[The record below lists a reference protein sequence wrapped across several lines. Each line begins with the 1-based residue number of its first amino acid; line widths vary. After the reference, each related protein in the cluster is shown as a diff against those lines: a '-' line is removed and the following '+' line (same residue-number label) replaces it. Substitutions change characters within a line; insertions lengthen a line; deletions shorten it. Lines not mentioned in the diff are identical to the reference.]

1 MAQLAPDANGY
12 HPSKSARG
20 HERTN
25 RSDIDARFVLEEEHS
40 PFPYSTS
47 HSSSQSLKE
56 VIAFAPGDQDNP
68 HNWSNRKKSFVV
80 FNGVA
85 LVMSSTIGSSIA
97 AGASHQFATFFNITS
112 QAQLVLP
119 TSSYLVGYVV
129 GPLLFGPLSEHHGRK
144 KIMILTFALFS
155 AFTLGC
161 ALAPNFVALCVFRLL
176 VGIGA
181 SSPISVVGGI
191 YADIY
196 PDPVTRGRAL
206 TIFMTAT
213 TFGPILGP
221 IMSGFIAVVSWRWI
235 FWLSLIIAGVTWPI
249 LLLSSETYAPVI
261 LVTRAQRL
269 RKENNNPN
277 IFAPLELE
285 HRDMRQL
292 ITVVL
297 TRPVRMFLSEA
308 LVLCSCLYL
317 SFVYAIFYMYFQAY
331 PTIFEGI
338 YHFNSGEVGLTFLPI
353 GVGALLACGLYL
365 YWDRVLER
373 AKARDPPAAWS
384 QSEEYRRLP
393 LACIGGPLLMLSCFW
408 LGWTAR
414 ESIHWAVPVLSAL
427 PFGMGFL
434 LLFMSLINYLVDAYE
449 VFAASAMAASAC
461 SRSLF
466 GAVLPFAA
474 RPMYQRL
481 GVAWACSLLGF
492 LSLAM
497 CAIPFVFIRYGNTI
511 REKSSFCQY
520 LKQCKMQENEQRQ
533 VQERRMQQEGRS
545 GVDEAIAVEKLV

>member
-1 MAQLAPDANGY
+1 MPGLN
-12 HPSKSARG
+12 
-20 HERTN
+20 
-25 RSDIDARFVLEEEHS
+25 
-40 PFPYSTS
+40 S
-47 HSSSQSLKE
+47 H
-56 VIAFAPGDQDNP
+56 
-68 HNWSNRKKSFVV
+68 
-80 FNGVA
+80 
-85 LVMSSTIGSSIA
+85 
-97 AGASHQFATFFNITS
+97 AS
-112 QAQLVLP
+112 
-119 TSSYLVGYVV
+119 
-129 GPLLFGPLSEHHGRK
+129 
-144 KIMILTFALFS
+144 
-155 AFTLGC
+155 
-161 ALAPNFVALCVFRLL
+161 
-176 VGIGA
+176 
-181 SSPISVVGGI
+181 I

-474 RPMYQRL
+474 RPI
-481 GVAWACSLLGF
+481 GVL
-492 LSLAM
+492 
-497 CAIPFVFIRYGNTI
+497 IRPAQPLWRYA
-511 REKSSFCQY
+511 
-520 LKQCKMQENEQRQ
+520 
-533 VQERRMQQEGRS
+533 VQ
-545 GVDEAIAVEKLV
+545 

>member
-1 MAQLAPDANGY
+1 
-12 HPSKSARG
+12 
-20 HERTN
+20 
-25 RSDIDARFVLEEEHS
+25 
-40 PFPYSTS
+40 
-47 HSSSQSLKE
+47 
-56 VIAFAPGDQDNP
+56 
-68 HNWSNRKKSFVV
+68 
-80 FNGVA
+80 
-85 LVMSSTIGSSIA
+85 VMSSTIGSSIA

-129 GPLLFGPLSEHHGRK
+129 GPLLFGPLSEYHGRK

-161 ALAPNFVALCVFRLL
+161 ALAPNFVGHGYRCFLANIGGGWVSMQIHKRLEMPGL
-176 VGIGA
+176 NPHA
-181 SSPISVVGGI
+181 SI

-206 TIFMTAT
+206 TIFMTRVFSQRLKRTITNDLDLQTVTCVSYTRFYLVAT

-365 YWDRVLER
+365 YWDRVLEEQRRGIRPLHGRRVKSIDGSHWR
-373 AKARDPPAAWS
+373 ALEARCSCSAAFGLDRC
-384 QSEEYRRLP
+384 Q
-393 LACIGGPLLMLSCFW
+393 
-408 LGWTAR
+408 WTAR

-533 VQERRMQQEGRS
+533 VQERGMQQEGRS

>member
-1 MAQLAPDANGY
+1 
-12 HPSKSARG
+12 
-20 HERTN
+20 
-25 RSDIDARFVLEEEHS
+25 
-40 PFPYSTS
+40 
-47 HSSSQSLKE
+47 
-56 VIAFAPGDQDNP
+56 
-68 HNWSNRKKSFVV
+68 
-80 FNGVA
+80 
-85 LVMSSTIGSSIA
+85 
-97 AGASHQFATFFNITS
+97 
-112 QAQLVLP
+112 
-119 TSSYLVGYVV
+119 
-129 GPLLFGPLSEHHGRK
+129 
-144 KIMILTFALFS
+144 
-155 AFTLGC
+155 
-161 ALAPNFVALCVFRLL
+161 
-176 VGIGA
+176 
-181 SSPISVVGGI
+181 
-191 YADIY
+191 
-196 PDPVTRGRAL
+196 
-206 TIFMTAT
+206 
-213 TFGPILGP
+213 
-221 IMSGFIAVVSWRWI
+221 MSGFIAVVSWRWI

-408 LGWTAR
+408 LGCMCNGDTCSMSPQTIRVMPPPPAVVAGQKNRVPAALEHSRSGASVLCTLRRSDSASDDLVVVYLLSAISINLTDTFFPGTAR

>member
-1 MAQLAPDANGY
+1 
-12 HPSKSARG
+12 
-20 HERTN
+20 
-25 RSDIDARFVLEEEHS
+25 
-40 PFPYSTS
+40 
-47 HSSSQSLKE
+47 
-56 VIAFAPGDQDNP
+56 
-68 HNWSNRKKSFVV
+68 
-80 FNGVA
+80 
-85 LVMSSTIGSSIA
+85 
-97 AGASHQFATFFNITS
+97 
-112 QAQLVLP
+112 
-119 TSSYLVGYVV
+119 
-129 GPLLFGPLSEHHGRK
+129 
-144 KIMILTFALFS
+144 
-155 AFTLGC
+155 
-161 ALAPNFVALCVFRLL
+161 
-176 VGIGA
+176 
-181 SSPISVVGGI
+181 
-191 YADIY
+191 
-196 PDPVTRGRAL
+196 
-206 TIFMTAT
+206 
-213 TFGPILGP
+213 
-221 IMSGFIAVVSWRWI
+221 MSGFIAVVSWRWI

-277 IFAPLELE
+277 IFAPLELG

-408 LGWTAR
+408 LGCMYNGDTCSMSPQTIRVMPPPPAVVAGQKNRVPAALEHSRSGASVLCTLRRSDSATDDLVVVYLLSAISINLTDTFFPGTAR

-434 LLFMSLINYLVDAYE
+434 LLFMSLI
-449 VFAASAMAASAC
+449 
-461 SRSLF
+461 
-466 GAVLPFAA
+466 
-474 RPMYQRL
+474 
-481 GVAWACSLLGF
+481 
-492 LSLAM
+492 
-497 CAIPFVFIRYGNTI
+497 
-511 REKSSFCQY
+511 K
-520 LKQCKMQENEQRQ
+520 
-533 VQERRMQQEGRS
+533 
-545 GVDEAIAVEKLV
+545 

>member
-1 MAQLAPDANGY
+1 MQI
-12 HPSKSARG
+12 HKR
-20 HERTN
+20 
-25 RSDIDARFVLEEEHS
+25 LEM
-40 PFPYSTS
+40 PGLNS
-47 HSSSQSLKE
+47 H
-56 VIAFAPGDQDNP
+56 
-68 HNWSNRKKSFVV
+68 
-80 FNGVA
+80 
-85 LVMSSTIGSSIA
+85 
-97 AGASHQFATFFNITS
+97 AS
-112 QAQLVLP
+112 
-119 TSSYLVGYVV
+119 
-129 GPLLFGPLSEHHGRK
+129 
-144 KIMILTFALFS
+144 
-155 AFTLGC
+155 
-161 ALAPNFVALCVFRLL
+161 
-176 VGIGA
+176 
-181 SSPISVVGGI
+181 I

-206 TIFMTAT
+206 TIFMTRVFSQRLKRTITNDLDLQTVTCVSYTRFYLVAT

-365 YWDRVLER
+365 YWDRVLEEQRRGIRPLHGRRVKSIDGSLWR
-373 AKARDPPAAWS
+373 ALEARCSCSAAFGLDHS
-384 QSEEYRRLP
+384 LGRACLVRLAFWHGVSVALHVFDQVSRLVRP
-393 LACIGGPLLMLSCFW
+393 GILILSSDRFIY
-408 LGWTAR
+408 
-414 ESIHWAVPVLSAL
+414 S
-427 PFGMGFL
+427 
-434 LLFMSLINYLVDAYE
+434 YLVDAYE

-474 RPMYQRL
+474 RPM
-481 GVAWACSLLGF
+481 
-492 LSLAM
+492 
-497 CAIPFVFIRYGNTI
+497 
-511 REKSSFCQY
+511 
-520 LKQCKMQENEQRQ
+520 
-533 VQERRMQQEGRS
+533 
-545 GVDEAIAVEKLV
+545 

>member
-1 MAQLAPDANGY
+1 
-12 HPSKSARG
+12 
-20 HERTN
+20 
-25 RSDIDARFVLEEEHS
+25 
-40 PFPYSTS
+40 
-47 HSSSQSLKE
+47 
-56 VIAFAPGDQDNP
+56 
-68 HNWSNRKKSFVV
+68 
-80 FNGVA
+80 
-85 LVMSSTIGSSIA
+85 
-97 AGASHQFATFFNITS
+97 
-112 QAQLVLP
+112 
-119 TSSYLVGYVV
+119 
-129 GPLLFGPLSEHHGRK
+129 
-144 KIMILTFALFS
+144 ALFT

-161 ALAPNFVALCVFRLL
+161 ALANDFATLCVLRLFM
-176 VGIGA
+176 GIGA

-191 YADIY
+191 YADVY
-196 PDPVTRGRAL
+196 PDPVARGRAL

-221 IMSGFIAVVSWRWI
+221 ITSGFIAVVSWRWI

-249 LLLSSETYAPVI
+249 LLFSPETYAPII
-261 LVTRAQRL
+261 LAMRARRL
-269 RKENNNPN
+269 RKENGNPN
-277 IFAPLELE
+277 IFAPIELE
-285 HRDMRQL
+285 HHDLKQM
-292 ITVVL
+292 IIVVL
-297 TRPVRMFLSEA
+297 TRPVRMFFTEA
-308 LVLCSCLYL
+308 IVLCSCLYL

-331 PTIFEGI
+331 PTIFSGI

-373 AKARDPPAAWS
+373 AKARDSPAAWS

-393 LACIGGPLLMLSCFW
+393 LACLGGPLFMLSCFW

-414 ESIHWAVPVLSAL
+414 EDIHWAVPVLSAL

-497 CAIPFVFIRYGNTI
+497 CIIPFAFIRFGDSI
-511 REKSSFCQY
+511 RERSSFCQS
-520 LKQCKMQENEQRQ
+520 LKQLEQENNEERE
-533 VQERRMQQEGRS
+533 VQERRMQES
-545 GVDEAIAVEKLV
+545 GVEKATAVEKLV